1 MNEQETIADA
11 IAWLR
16 SPQPGENGYLTAW
29 RDEIADRIEAAWK
42 RERHERDRIT
52 ATRVRELEGL
62 LDSAARAVTQ
72 CAIEKKSIPGNA
84 AKLREA
90 LVSVKKSIDD
100 MGAASLNGDPEVLLM
115 SLTQVCARLSAR
127 IDSALAA
134 PPRNCDVGT
143 AEEQEDR
150 FRRYCN
156 SRGTFC
162 GDCPLYNNRRGEC
175 RFAWA
180 QMPYKEGGAK

>member
-134 PPRNCDVGT
+134 PPRNCLMLLV
-143 AEEQEDR
+143 QEHTLRISDLKA
-150 FRRYCN
+150 
-156 SRGTFC
+156 SC
-162 GDCPLYNNRRGEC
+162 GQSGSG
-175 RFAWA
+175 
-180 QMPYKEGGAK
+180 KEGEGQCLLPN